1 MGYWQGLLAGVINDS
16 WTVINDSWTV
26 INDSW
31 TVINDSWLLCSCFLL
46 YTYISSSFERVCR
59 IFPCLISDSLRL
71 KWGANLSKFFFLA
84 DIDGC
89 AGPGYEITFS
99 TSMGGAPNAV
109 VNKFGELVLKG
120 TTLKRDM
127 PEP

>member
-1 MGYWQGLLAGVINDS
+1 MERLSAKGLGFSSNIKGAG
-16 WTVINDSWTV
+16 W
-26 INDSW
+26 
-31 TVINDSWLLCSCFLL
+31 
-46 YTYISSSFERVCR
+46 
-59 IFPCLISDSLRL
+59 
-71 KWGANLSKFFFLA
+71 A